1 MSGRYVFG
9 GARGGRR
16 PASGRAVAASNP
28 VDAWLAGLCG
38 VREHDSTAL
47 VGALAEARKEA
58 LARTLAHAAAHSA
71 FYAHRLTGHDLR
83 TYSPENM
90 RGLPFTTADDLARW
104 QDFLC
109 VSQGA
114 VRRMVTLHT
123 SGTTGCP
130 KRLAFTDADM
140 ARTQDFFRAGM
151 SQLVG
156 AGQKLAVLLPGAERP
171 DGVADLLRQALHP
184 GGVQVCC
191 PPPQLL
197 AAAEPEAGVAARVP
211 QNGEAADASAGAV
224 EALSAEFAGQQDAGQ
239 AQPPAAGVP
248 GRCARVAAPASAVA
262 ATGIREELAHWLTE
276 TGAHCLVAT
285 PGQLEGLLRYFP
297 NSGPPGLRGL
307 LSSADRLDPVL
318 RHVLASVWSCT
329 VLDHYGL
336 TEMGYG
342 GAVECPAHDGY
353 HLRALDMIV
362 EIVDFCGD
370 EPLPPGEAGEVVIT
384 TLEREAMPL
393 IRYRTGDVA
402 SLLSAPCGCGSPL
415 PRLGPVLGRL
425 ERCGGRMR
433 VVSLPKGGRS
443 PAAGAGRRT
452 GAAGVADAP
461 DAPHC
466 LLGDWA

>member
-1 MSGRYVFG
+1 MSGRYGFS
-9 GARGGRR
+9 GARGGRK
-16 PASGRAVAASNP
+16 PASVRAVRAGNP
-28 VDAWLAGLCG
+28 VDAWLAVLCG
-38 VREHDSTAL
+38 SQENDAAAFVA
-47 VGALAEARKEA
+47 ALAQARKDA

-71 FYAHRLTGHDLR
+71 FYAHRLIGHDLGA
-83 TYSPENM
+83 YSPENM
-90 RGLPFTTADDLARW
+90 CGLPFTTADDLARW

-130 KRLAFTDADM
+130 KRLAFTDADL

-184 GGVQVCC
+184 CGVQVCS
-191 PPPQLL
+191 PPPHLL
-197 AAAEPEAGVAARVP
+197 AVAEPEARMTAQAPQAGDVAGERAGA
-211 QNGEAADASAGAV
+211 GEASGAG
-224 EALSAEFAGQQDAGQ
+224 LAGQK
-239 AQPPAAGVP
+239 AAALAHSSAADMP
-248 GRCARVAAPASAVA
+248 GRCPRAAAPASAFA
-262 ATGIREELAHWLTE
+262 AKGIRAELAHWLTE

-370 EPLPPGEAGEVVIT
+370 ESLPPGEAGEVVIT

-425 ERCGGRMR
+425 ERCGGRVR
-433 VVSLPKGGRS
+433 VVSLPKGGRGS
-443 PAAGAGRRT
+443 AAGAGRRPDAVD
-452 GAAGVADAP
+452 AA